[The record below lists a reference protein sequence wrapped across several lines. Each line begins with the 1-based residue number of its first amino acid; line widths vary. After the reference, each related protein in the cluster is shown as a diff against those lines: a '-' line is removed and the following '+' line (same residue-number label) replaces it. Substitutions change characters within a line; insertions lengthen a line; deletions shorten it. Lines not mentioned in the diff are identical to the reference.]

1 MKTISRL
8 GIYRDLDRLP
18 APVDEWLEAK
28 RLLDYEFLA
37 AETNAVLS
45 DKSERG
51 DEDIDEYLEL
61 KFS

>member
-8 GIYRDLDRLP
+8 GIYRALDAMP
-18 APVDEWLEAK
+18 TPVDEWLEAK

-51 DEDIDEYLEL
+51 DDDIDEYLDR